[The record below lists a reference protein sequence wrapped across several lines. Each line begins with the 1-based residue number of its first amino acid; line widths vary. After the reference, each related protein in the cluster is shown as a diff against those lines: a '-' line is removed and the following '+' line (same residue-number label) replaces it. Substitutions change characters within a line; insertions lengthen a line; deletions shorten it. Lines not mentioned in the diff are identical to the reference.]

1 MRIFGIL
8 AIVVILLIILP
19 KKNLGTF
26 AKWILIGLAI
36 IIGLIA
42 LTPFLAVAVVIAL
55 IIGIIYIILAARKK
69 LHGGDE

>member
-26 AKWILIGLAI
+26 AKWILIGLA